1 MTATPAADTTTPP
14 RRKLSA
20 LAGLRPFMKPYQG
33 RLIVATLLLI
43 LSSAAMLMVPMAF
56 RDLIDQGFVASA
68 TADSHIDAH
77 FAALGVLA
85 MFWALAT
92 AGRFYFVSWI
102 GERVTA
108 DLRSA
113 VYRRMLAQSPEF
125 FETTRTGEVLSRL
138 TGDTTLVQTVVGSS
152 VSMGLRSF
160 LQFLG
165 GMVMLGV
172 TSPRLFAITV
182 VLLAAVVVPLVL
194 IGRGVRKMS
203 RDAQDRLADTSAVAG
218 EILNAIPTV
227 QAFTQEGRE
236 SARYDS
242 SVETSFVTAVRRARL
257 RALMTAAV
265 IGGVFGSIVFVLWLG
280 AQSVVA
286 GTMTAGELASFVL
299 YAVLTA
305 GGVGVIAE
313 VWGDVLRAA
322 GATERLV
329 ELLHAES
336 RIQAPARPKPLPPT
350 RQARVEFDNV
360 RFHYPSRPDT
370 ASLDGLT
377 LDIREGETVA
387 LVGPSGAGKNTIFQ
401 LLLRYYDVDGAV
413 NTGTGGIRFN
423 GIDIRELDPAELRSR
438 IGIVPQDAVIF
449 SADASAN
456 IRYGN
461 PDATDEDVQQA
472 AHTARADEFLDR
484 LPDGYQ
490 TFLGERGVRLSG
502 GQRQRLAI
510 ARAILKNPPLLLLDE
525 ATSALDAESE
535 AFVQRGLE
543 AAMVGR
549 TTLIIAHR
557 LATVQRADRIVVL
570 EAGKIVEIGTPAELL
585 HSGGLYARLA
595 SLQLMA

>member
-1 MTATPAADTTTPP
+1 
-14 RRKLSA
+14 
-20 LAGLRPFMKPYQG
+20 
-33 RLIVATLLLI
+33 
-43 LSSAAMLMVPMAF
+43 MLMVPLAF
-56 RDLIDQGFVASA
+56 RDLIDKGFVANA
-68 TADSHIDAH
+68 AADSHINAH
-77 FAALGVLA
+77 FAALGLLA
-85 MFWALAT
+85 IFWAMAT

-138 TGDTTLVQTVVGSS
+138 TGDTTLVQPVVGSS
-152 VSMGLRSF
+152 VSMGLRSL
-160 LQFLG
+160 LQFIG
-165 GMVMLGV
+165 GLVMLGV
-172 TSPRLFAITV
+172 TSPRLFVITV
-182 VLLAAVVVPLVL
+182 VLLAVVVVPLVL
-194 IGRGVRKMS
+194 IGRGVRRMS

-236 SARYDS
+236 SARYDA
-242 SVETSFVTAVRRARL
+242 SVDDSFKSAIRRARL
-257 RALMTAAV
+257 RALMTASV
-265 IGGVFGSIVFVLWLG
+265 IAGVFGAIVFVLWLG
-280 AQSVVA
+280 AHAVIA
-286 GTMTAGELASFVL
+286 GTMSAGQLASFVL

-322 GATERLV
+322 GATERLI

-336 RIQAPARPKPLPPT
+336 RIQPPANPLPLPQT
-350 RQARVEFDNV
+350 RQARIEFQNV
-360 RFHYPSRPDT
+360 HFHYPSRPDT

-387 LVGPSGAGKNTIFQ
+387 LVGPSGAGKTTIFQ
-401 LLLRYYDVDGAV
+401 LLLRYYDVDSGV
-413 NTGTGGIRFN
+413 NAETGGIRFN
-423 GIDIRELDPAELRSR
+423 GIDLRDLDPAELRAQ

-461 PDATDEDVQQA
+461 ADATDEQVQQA
-472 AHTARADEFLDR
+472 ARTARADEFLDR
-484 LPDGYQ
+484 LPDRYK

-570 EAGKIVEIGTPAELL
+570 EAGRIVEIGTPAELL